1 MRRLRDFLKRHTLW
15 AGFLAVLVPLLILLG
30 MQYVW
35 LSRLERVSAIAH
47 KAALNNYLDVVGT
60 EVEYFYKSLAERA
73 LSLSPSFITEGHLK
87 KVAWQWKKK
96 APNGARRLFLV
107 DFTRESY
114 GNFYVYDPEK
124 DKLKAAPGTD
134 ESWAIIVACVPWQML
149 STRGAKEESPTL
161 RVDERDPKYR
171 FILNPITDEKARLV
185 GVAGLILDEKYFR
198 YKLLPSILKKTL
210 PAYFPEVPKGDLAV
224 TVRNDE
230 GEVVLASSDHKVD
243 GDVATVR
250 FPFVFT
256 GWTVS
261 LHSLGS
267 TPEQW
272 ARASF
277 MFNMTLSIL
286 IAVVLLGGVTL
297 ALRAADRAIRL
308 SEMKSDFVSNV
319 SHELR
324 TPLASVR
331 VFGEFLKLGRAS
343 SPEKAKEYGEYI
355 ETESRRLSRLIDN
368 ILDFSRI
375 ESGQKTYEFVEAD
388 LDGVLDSTLATFE
401 VRTRRSGFT
410 VELIGPESPLPPVRI
425 DPDAVG
431 QALHNLLDNAVKYS
445 GEAKEITVR
454 LFRERDS
461 VVISV
466 QDRGVGIAGDE
477 QKKVFERFHRVG
489 TGAIHDVKGSGLGLS
504 IVHHIVRAH
513 GGTVTVES
521 ELGKGSTFSIRLP
534 AGFGPGRLVGA
545 EAGGAAAPEAPGLP
559 SGAGK

>member
-1 MRRLRDFLKRHTLW
+1 
-15 AGFLAVLVPLLILLG
+15 V
-30 MQYVW
+30 
-35 LSRLERVSAIAH
+35 
-47 KAALNNYLDVVGT
+47 
-60 EVEYFYKSLAERA
+60 
-73 LSLSPSFITEGHLK
+73 
-87 KVAWQWKKK
+87 
-96 APNGARRLFLV
+96 
-107 DFTRESY
+107 
-114 GNFYVYDPEK
+114 
-124 DKLKAAPGTD
+124 
-134 ESWAIIVACVPWQML
+134 
-149 STRGAKEESPTL
+149 
-161 RVDERDPKYR
+161 
-171 FILNPITDEKARLV
+171 
-185 GVAGLILDEKYFR
+185 
-198 YKLLPSILKKTL
+198 
-210 PAYFPEVPKGDLAV
+210 KG
-224 TVRNDE
+224 
-230 GEVVLASSDHKVD
+230 K
-243 GDVATVR
+243 VATVR

-277 MFNMTLSIL
+277 MFNMTLSTL
-286 IAVVLLGGVTL
+286 IAVVLLGGITL
-297 ALRAADRAIRL
+297 ALRAADRAMRL

-331 VFGEFLKLGRAS
+331 VFGEFLKLGRAP

-388 LDGVLDSTLATFE
+388 LEEVLRSTLATFE

-410 VELIGPESPLPPVRI
+410 VEVIGPESPLPPVRI

-454 LFRERDS
+454 LLKEGDS

-466 QDRGVGIAGDE
+466 RDRGVGIARDE
-477 QKKVFERFHRVG
+477 QNKIFERFHRVG

-504 IVHHIVRAH
+504 IVNHIVRAH
-513 GGTVTVES
+513 RGTVTVES
-521 ELGKGSTFSIRLP
+521 ELGRGSTFSIRLP
-534 AGFGPGRLVGA
+534 AGSGPERPA
-545 EAGGAAAPEAPGLP
+545 EAEVGGAAAPEAPGLP

>member
-1 MRRLRDFLKRHTLW
+1 MRRLREFLKRHTLW
-15 AGFLAVLVPLLILLG
+15 AGFLAVLAPLLILLS
-30 MQYVW
+30 MQYIW

-60 EVEYFYKSLAERA
+60 EVEYFYKSLAERT
-73 LSLSPSFITEGHLK
+73 LSLSPSLISEGHLK

-96 APNGARRLFLV
+96 GSNGAKRLFLV
-107 DFTRESY
+107 DFTRDSY
-114 GNFYVYDPEK
+114 GNFYVYDPVK
-124 DKLKAAPGTD
+124 DMLTAAPGTD

-198 YKLLPSILKKTL
+198 YKFLPSILTKTL

-224 TVRNDE
+224 TVRNEE
-230 GEVVLASSDHKVD
+230 GKVVLASSDHKVH
-243 GDVATVR
+243 GDMATSR

-277 MFNMTLSIL
+277 MFNMTLSTL
-286 IAVVLLGGVTL
+286 IAVVLIGGVAL
-297 ALRAADRAIRL
+297 ALREANRVMRL
-308 SEMKSDFVSNV
+308 SEMKADFVSNV

-343 SPEKAKEYGEYI
+343 SPEKVREYGEYI

-375 ESGQKTYEFVEAD
+375 ESGQKTYEFLETE
-388 LDGVLDSTLATFE
+388 LEGVLDSTLATFE
-401 VRTRRSGFT
+401 VRTRQSGFD
-410 VELIGPESPLPPVRI
+410 VELIGPGSPLPPVRI
-425 DPDAVG
+425 DPDAIG

-445 GEAKEITVR
+445 GDSRKITVR
-454 LFRERDS
+454 LFRENDS

-466 QDRGVGIAGDE
+466 QDGGIGIARDE
-477 QKKVFERFHRVG
+477 QKKIFERFHRVG

-513 GGTVTVES
+513 RGTVTVES
-521 ELGKGSTFSIRLP
+521 ELGKGSTFSVRLP
-534 AGFGPGRLVGA
+534 AGFGPGGPVGA
-545 EAGGAAAPEAPGLP
+545 EAGSAAAPEAPGLP